1 MKTKKFQCPETA
13 LQCFIIALCACFCS
27 PISRAASFMPI
38 VTSYAAADYN
48 AGLQNWSCAQGEN
61 GDIFIGNNTGLLR
74 FDGYRWERY
83 TIPNRQ
89 IVRSI
94 LADGNRIYVGTYRE
108 FGFFEPDECGN
119 MVFTSL
125 HSMVKRRKPETR
137 DYDIWNIVK
146 LNGKIYFQ
154 SFSSWF
160 VYDGKTVREHYDSD
174 FLPLYFHRIDNR
186 IFVQM
191 MNGDF
196 YQLINEQMH
205 FAFSR
210 EEVGDDHVVAI
221 IPKTRGHMILCTE
234 WNGLYDFDGQH
245 VTRRKTEIDN
255 ELRSQQVNRATM
267 LRGDSTIIIGTIR
280 NGIYAINKQGRCL
293 WHCNMSNRLYN
304 NSVLSLF
311 VDRDNNIWS
320 CLDNGVSLIH
330 TGSPYSLLR
339 PDSYELSLGM
349 VYGIDWIDSKMYIAT
364 NQGAYTF
371 DEISGS
377 IAPIN
382 GAQGQNWH
390 IEHFPTGQIFIGNT
404 RPLTLNGN
412 SAAPIPATTNSSSTC
427 LHECT
432 IHGQQVLLESS
443 YIGFRVYRKD
453 QGRWKLACEINTLNI
468 PLRHFE
474 VDHSGSIWAAHMSR
488 GLYKIELDKSLS
500 RIANVTPLSQ
510 IPGGFEGGIMF
521 VMKIQGRV
529 MFAHQTHLY
538 TYDDVNNR
546 IIPVDFL
553 SSTLKRN
560 VNAATAIDTHNYW
573 ISSDHDYTLINI
585 SHNSATITQTVA
597 ARFFGTECNETNNK
611 ILVHRNDAYFLL
623 NNAIGRYSRRD
634 MPLPTSVSHLT
645 FHRITSTDRDNNP
658 IALPLVSDKSAT
670 AETLGD
676 ITFNL
681 SLPHFDNSIVYFRYH
696 LEGGG
701 IDLSSQSQNPQISY
715 TSLAYGQYHFT
726 ADALNAN
733 HEPIG
738 TVEYHFS
745 VPRPFYLSFVA
756 ICIYV
761 VLLVAVTYFFTRW
774 RTARTMEDRRREYEA
789 EKVKQ
794 DLKMMEQQRIIDRQ
808 QQQLLQSE
816 LSNKGKEIASLA
828 LDVFTKDRAIESLRQ
843 LVGKKHPGG
852 KLPQAEVD
860 SLLKQI
866 NTSNLQ
872 NKEFW
877 DLYQANFDLIHEN
890 FFRNLR
896 QRYPALTPSDLK
908 FCAFLRLNLSTKD
921 IANITNLTIRG
932 VEAARYRLRRKLQLP
947 EGTSLVDFFIDF
959 K

>member
-1 MKTKKFQCPETA
+1 MKTGNSRCQKTA
-13 LQCFIIALCACFCS
+13 LQRLMVVVCTLVATHAS
-27 PISRAASFMPI
+27 WAASFMPI
-38 VTSYAAADYN
+38 ITSYAAADYN
-48 AGLQNWSCAQGEN
+48 AGLQNWSCTQGEN

-74 FDGYRWERY
+74 FDGYRWEC
-83 TIPNRQ
+83 IAMPGVQ
-89 IVRSI
+89 IVRSV
-94 LADGNRIYVGTYRE
+94 LTDGDRIYVGSYRE
-108 FGFFEPDECGN
+108 FGYFSPDECGKLAY
-119 MVFTSL
+119 TSL
-125 HSMVKRRKPETR
+125 HSLVKKRKTESH

-160 VYDGKTVREHYDSD
+160 VYDGKTVREHFDRD
-174 FLPLYFHRIDNR
+174 LLPLYFHRIDNR

-196 YQLINEQMH
+196 YQLINEEMH

-210 EEVGDDHVVAI
+210 REVGNDHVVAI

-234 WNGLYDFDGQH
+234 WHGLYDYDGQN
-245 VTRRKTEIDN
+245 VTRRATEVDN
-255 ELRSQQVNRATM
+255 ELCSQQVNRAAM

-280 NGIYAINKQGRCL
+280 NGVYAINKQGKCL
-293 WHCNMSNRLYN
+293 WHCNMSNHLYN

-311 VDRDNNIWS
+311 IDRDNNIWS
-320 CLDNGVSLIH
+320 CLDNGISLIH

-339 PDSYELSLGM
+339 PDSYAQSLGM
-349 VYGIDWIDSKMYIAT
+349 VYGIDWIGSRMYIAT

-371 DEISGS
+371 DEPTGT
-377 IAPIN
+377 IAPIK
-382 GAQGQNWH
+382 GAEGQNWH

-404 RPLTLNGN
+404 YPKNVAGN
-412 SAAPIPATTNSSSTC
+412 IATDIPGATNSSSTC

-432 IHGQQVLLESS
+432 IHGQEVLLESD
-443 YIGFRVYRKD
+443 YIGFRVYRKV
-453 QGRWKLACEINTLNI
+453 QGKWTLSAELHTLNI
-468 PLRHFE
+468 PIRHFQ
-474 VDHSGSIWAAHMSR
+474 VDHSGTIWAAHMSR
-488 GLYKIELDKSLS
+488 GLYKIELDRSLS
-500 RIANVTPLSQ
+500 RITNVTPLNQ

-529 MFAHQTHLY
+529 MFAHRNKLY

-546 IIPVDFL
+546 IIPVDYL
-553 SSTLKRN
+553 SNTLKRN

-573 ISSDHDYTLINI
+573 ISSDHDYTLINL

-611 ILVHRNDAYFLL
+611 IIVHGSDAYFLL

-634 MPLPTSVSHLT
+634 MPLPTSTSHLC
-645 FHRITSTDRDNNP
+645 FYSITSTDRDKNP
-658 IALPLVSDKSAT
+658 VDMPLVSDKRVNV
-670 AETLGD
+670 ETLGD

-681 SLPHFDNSIVYFRYH
+681 SLPHFDNSIIYFRYH

-701 IDLSSQSQNPQISY
+701 IDISSQSQDPKIVYS
-715 TSLAYGQYHFT
+715 SLNYGQYHFT

-733 HEPIG
+733 YEPIG
-738 TVEYHFS
+738 RVEYYFC
-745 VPRPFYLSFVA
+745 VPRPFYLSYVA
-756 ICIYV
+756 IAIYII
-761 VLLVAVTYFFTRW
+761 LLVAVTYFITRY
-774 RTARTMEDRRREYEA
+774 RAARTMADRRREYEA

-808 QQQLLQSE
+808 QQQLLEAE

-828 LDVFTKDRAIESLRQ
+828 LDVFTKDRAIESLRE
-843 LVGKKHPGG
+843 LVGKKHTGG
-852 KLPQAEVD
+852 RLPQSEVD

-947 EGTSLVDFFIDF
+947 EGSSLVDFFIDF